1 MGMKTVLKL
10 QILYKNENAILLTA
24 LVLSEL
30 FPVHLPHDKN
40 RILRI
45 FAMCKC

>member
-10 QILYKNENAILLTA
+10 QNLQKDEDAILVTA

-30 FPVHLPHDKN
+30 FHVHLPHDKN
-40 RILRI
+40 RMLKTSDTSKR
-45 FAMCKC
+45 